1 MNHVIAI
8 LKNWTL
14 PISITMGTLVFLMF
28 HCIDVLAPLKAP
40 VESFVGF
47 FIPTLV
53 FVMLFITFC
62 KINPRHMQ
70 IKKWH
75 LILVLFQILSCVLIA
90 AVLFFDPSFPYR
102 TGAEGA
108 MVCLIAPTAT
118 AAAVITGKLGG
129 NEASLTSYTII
140 SNMAA
145 AVSIPVVFPLIEGR
159 GDATFIQQ
167 LMVISRQVF
176 PLLIFPFFLAWGI
189 RLFLPKL
196 LEIILKHCGSLAFY
210 LWGIALMVVVGQTL
224 RSLANS
230 DAGHATI
237 WTLAIIGLLTCC
249 IQFATGK
256 IIGGCY
262 NDRISGGQ
270 GLGQKNTVF
279 AIWISYTYLLPVT
292 SIAPSSYILWQNI
305 INSWQLWHYNKKQ
318 SKK

>member
-1 MNHVIAI
+1 
-8 LKNWTL
+8 
-14 PISITMGTLVFLMF
+14 
-28 HCIDVLAPLKAP
+28 
-40 VESFVGF
+40 
-47 FIPTLV
+47 
-53 FVMLFITFC
+53 
-62 KINPRHMQ
+62 MQ

-176 PLLIFPFFLAWGI
+176 PLLIFPFFS
-189 RLFLPKL
+189 RLGHTP
-196 LEIILKHCGSLAFY
+196 ILTKT
-210 LWGIALMVVVGQTL
+210 VGDH
-224 RSLANS
+224 S
-230 DAGHATI
+230 
-237 WTLAIIGLLTCC
+237 
-249 IQFATGK
+249 
-256 IIGGCY
+256 
-262 NDRISGGQ
+262 
-270 GLGQKNTVF
+270 
-279 AIWISYTYLLPVT
+279 
-292 SIAPSSYILWQNI
+292 
-305 INSWQLWHYNKKQ
+305 
-318 SKK
+318 

>member
-1 MNHVIAI
+1 MNHIIAI

-28 HCIDVLAPLKAP
+28 HCINVLAPLKAP

-90 AVLFFDPSFPYR
+90 AVLFFYPSFPYR
-102 TGAEGA
+102 IGAEGA

-145 AVSIPVVFPLIEGR
+145 AVSIPVIFPLIR
-159 GDATFIQQ
+159 R
-167 LMVISRQVF
+167 SRRCNIHSAVDGYK
-176 PLLIFPFFLAWGI
+176 P
-189 RLFLPKL
+189 
-196 LEIILKHCGSLAFY
+196 
-210 LWGIALMVVVGQTL
+210 
-224 RSLANS
+224 
-230 DAGHATI
+230 
-237 WTLAIIGLLTCC
+237 
-249 IQFATGK
+249 
-256 IIGGCY
+256 
-262 NDRISGGQ
+262 
-270 GLGQKNTVF
+270 
-279 AIWISYTYLLPVT
+279 T
-292 SIAPSSYILWQNI
+292 SIPFAHLSFFSRLGHTLILTKTVGDH
-305 INSWQLWHYNKKQ
+305 S
-318 SKK
+318 